1 MADEKT
7 DLTLFDPARVIAVN
21 ERPLQMPG
29 LDTLLRTAVLAGPD
43 VGGDRR
49 VFLSRELLAQ
59 CLAVAEAS
67 PVGRAQIDQAGLRVD
82 LYRDAS
88 GHEYEVWTL
97 VGRGPRPE
105 PLPSSL
111 RFR

>member
-1 MADEKT
+1 MADDPT
-7 DLTLFDPARVIAVN
+7 DLTLFDPARIVAIN
-21 ERPLQMPG
+21 ERPLQTPG
-29 LDTLLRTAVLAGPD
+29 RDVLLRTAVLAGPD

-49 VFLSRELLAQ
+49 VFLSREVLSH
-59 CLAVAEAS
+59 CLSVAEAS
-67 PVGRAQIDQAGLRVD
+67 PVGRAQLDQAGLRVD